1 MSWRKTGEW
10 WNIFITLIVRSI
22 FIKPAHL
29 FNLNTERKY
38 IIEFNGRTCV
48 AKSAR
53 SMLKKQVTSFIHHL
67 FVIPEER
74 GTVPNDSI
82 VKQ

>member
-1 MSWRKTGEW
+1 MSSRVHQAYVYVK
-10 WNIFITLIVRSI
+10 
-22 FIKPAHL
+22 K
-29 FNLNTERKY
+29 KKK
-38 IIEFNGRTCV
+38 
-48 AKSAR
+48 AK
-53 SMLKKQVTSFIHHL
+53 KKQVTSFIHHL